1 MGQIRIIHEHYD
13 SKSWISIIAGV
24 MIATMAMTHPFMDKE
39 ITWVWAVD
47 VALTSAPV
55 LLLLVLQIIR
65 RNKPVLV
72 VYNDRIEARL
82 PAISKGL
89 NEMLYSDIKNIDF
102 KSGQLLIWRDEVSA
116 PLCLNLGVNAQRAEE
131 TYNILRTTYDR
142 YNREKN
148 IKPVPV
154 EDLPRKKSGLWF
166 ALLVLIITLVMM
178 IVFICSEN

>member
-39 ITWVWAVD
+39 ITWAWAVD

-154 EDLPRKKSGLWF
+154 EDLPKKKSGLPQV
-166 ALLVLIITLVMM
+166 VLIVTMLAALTLFL
-178 IVFICSEN
+178 ILSK

>member
-39 ITWVWAVD
+39 ITWAWAVD

-154 EDLPRKKSGLWF
+154 VDLPKKKSGLWF
-166 ALLVLIITLVMM
+166 ALLVFIITLVMM

>member
-13 SKSWISIIAGV
+13 SKSWVSIIAGV

-39 ITWVWAVD
+39 ITWAWVVD

-116 PLCLNLGVNAQRAEE
+116 PLCLNLGANAQRAEE

-154 EDLPRKKSGLWF
+154 EDLPKKKSGLWF